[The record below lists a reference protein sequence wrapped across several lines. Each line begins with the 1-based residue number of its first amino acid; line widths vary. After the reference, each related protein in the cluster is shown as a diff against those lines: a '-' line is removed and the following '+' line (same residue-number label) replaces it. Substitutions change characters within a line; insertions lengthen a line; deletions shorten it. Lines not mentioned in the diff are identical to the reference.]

1 MLIFVC
7 SPMRGDRPYTTA
19 KYNRNM
25 RAAAQYSKTVVNE
38 GHIPITP
45 HLFFKDFMDDH
56 DPEEREKALE
66 MSKQLLERCDEKY
79 LATDGKPDVEKM
91 KLITLDPIHNGYI
104 VLGERVGNAY
114 HDGNQLKK

>member
-25 RAAAQYSKTVVNE
+25 RTAAQYSKTVVNE

-66 MSKQLLERCDEKY
+66 MSKQLLERCDEVWVFDENGTSEGMKGEIE
-79 LATDGKPDVEKM
+79 LASQLGKQVR
-91 KLITLDPIHNGYI
+91 Y
-104 VLGERVGNAY
+104 R
-114 HDGNQLKK
+114 